1 MILSGGMRVV
11 FALMLV
17 AVTTP
22 AASRADPIRIRSGWI
37 SFDTGDPPLFRLEGD
52 NFLLEGGGSGE
63 NFRTP
68 FDDCRSCLPGALIDM
83 GAVFG
88 GASGQF
94 NLGTGTINGIR
105 YGTAIENTVL
115 AGTFLVEAPTVP
127 VPPSTAGHIILTRPF
142 VFQGDVAL
150 FPGGNSG
157 GGTPIFAST
166 LQGTGVAKVELE
178 LARPGQPDAGSYHFF
193 DYFLRFEESPSVIPE
208 PATGLLLSG
217 GLIVGWFVR
226 RCHQSRRPP
235 GVLRARGRLIQTPI
249 RR

>member
-1 MILSGGMRVV
+1 MILSAAMRVAFV
-11 FALMLV
+11 VLLV
-17 AVTTP
+17 VVTTP
-22 AASRADPIRIRSGWI
+22 AASRADPIRIRSGLI

-52 NFLLEGGGSGE
+52 NFLLEGAA
-63 NFRTP
+63 NKFRTP

-88 GASGQF
+88 GPSGQF
-94 NLGTGTINGIR
+94 DLGSAAATINGIT
-105 YGTAIENTVL
+105 YPSTGLV
-115 AGTFLVEAPTVP
+115 GTFLVEAPTVQ

-142 VFQGDVAL
+142 VFQGDVAV

-226 RCHQSRRPP
+226 RRCHRSSIPP
-235 GVLRARGRLIQTPI
+235 EC
-249 RR
+249 

>member
-1 MILSGGMRVV
+1 MILSGGRRVV

-52 NFLLEGGGSGE
+52 NFLLEGAA
-63 NFRTP
+63 NKFRTP

-88 GASGQF
+88 GPSGQF
-94 NLGTGTINGIR
+94 DLGTAAATINGIT
-105 YGTAIENTVL
+105 YPSTGLV
-115 AGTFLVEAPTVP
+115 GTFLVEAPTVQ

-142 VFQGDVAL
+142 VFQGDVAA